1 MASIDN
7 GKVGFSQRMPGS
19 DSSNRLRRS
28 ALAFS
33 TASRVGILAVLGCAF
48 LLLASPIHRVPS
60 AYWRICFVGCAL
72 ALGILVLGYVALAWN
87 SPGYGFDG
95 SVRIG
100 RLRLGG
106 NPLTYLFWLL
116 ILCGFTSA
124 AFGFTAQN
132 RFIVLVAFAVGS
144 VIGVGLTPL
153 FHYRLVCAVRRG
165 VWPSK
170 P

>member
-1 MASIDN
+1 MVCSVKRRPRFWFQILSRQQICTIARPSVFLNSRIIRASIN
-7 GKVGFSQRMPGS
+7 W
-19 DSSNRLRRS
+19 RL
-28 ALAFS
+28 
-33 TASRVGILAVLGCAF
+33 
-48 LLLASPIHRVPS
+48 
-60 AYWRICFVGCAL
+60 CFVSCAL
-72 ALGILVLGYVALAWN
+72 ALGILVLGYVMLAWN

-95 SVRIG
+95 SVRFG
-100 RLRLGG
+100 RFRFGG
-106 NPLTYLFWLL
+106 SPFTYLFWLL

-124 AFGFTAQN
+124 AFGFTPRN

-153 FHYRLVCAVRRG
+153 FHYRLVCSVRRG